1 MGQYSTY
8 LSQVRSLLH
17 DPQGNGWGDATLVN
31 YINEARRRVAK
42 DTYCL
47 RDLTTGVVLTAGTER
62 YAIATFL
69 PPATQGLVVGIPGI
83 NLYYGSTRYP
93 LRYFPWTV
101 FNVRLRYWQNLQQL
115 PVAFTRLGAAT
126 VYIGPIP
133 DQNYVTDWDLALAPS
148 PLTSDAQTEPI
159 PVNYIDA
166 VPWWAARLAKTN
178 MQSFGEAQFFEAEYW
193 KQLGVET
200 TAFQRFDYDPA

>member
-1 MGQYSTY
+1 
-8 LSQVRSLLH
+8 VRSLLH
-17 DPQGNGWGDATLVN
+17 DPQGNGWTDPTLVN

-47 RDLTTGVVLTAGTER
+47 RDLSTGVVLTAGTER
-62 YAIATFL
+62 YTLTSFL
-69 PPATQGLVVGIPGI
+69 PVPTQNLVVAVVGID
-83 NLYYGSTRYP
+83 LYYGATRYP
-93 LRYFPWTV
+93 LKYMAWKLFSA
-101 FNVRLRYWQNLQQL
+101 RLRYWQSLVQL
-115 PVAFTRLGAAT
+115 PVAFSRLGSAT

-133 DQNYVTDWDLALAPS
+133 DQNYVTDWDLALAPA
-148 PLTSDAQTEPI
+148 PLTNDAQAEPI

-200 TAFQRFDYDPA
+200 TAFQRFDYAPTGN